1 MYYLINEKLEKSTR
15 KEFRKGKSQFV
26 AVLTL
31 EEWKES
37 KEDFEMG
44 IDLDIDPTE
53 IYSTKAIVN
62 YDSLT
67 GCFSI
72 PDRDDFGKYYD
83 FLFALDE
90 KGIVFIDDH
99 DYVNGI
105 IDRIQKTKKWRFPSL
120 ERFIYDFLE
129 EIVRHDRELLEKYEK
144 ELTEMEDLIAKD
156 CGEEISDRANDIRSD
171 IRDLRVHYEQL
182 LDFSQ
187 ELEENENN
195 FFLHE
200 NLRYFKLFTS
210 RIERMRDETMAVST
224 HALQIRD
231 IYKAHLDIKQ
241 NRIMTV
247 LTIVTT
253 VFMPLT
259 VIAGWY
265 GMNFVYMPEL
275 QSKLGYPIVI
285 IVSVLIVVV
294 SLVVFKLKKWL

>member
-1 MYYLINEKLEKSTR
+1 MYYLIKEKLENSSRNKFR
-15 KEFRKGKSQFV
+15 KEKSQYV

-31 EEWKES
+31 EEWQNT

-44 IDLDIDPTE
+44 IDLDIDPKD

-72 PDRDDFGKYYD
+72 PDRNDFSKYYD

-99 DYVNGI
+99 NYVNEI
-105 IDRIQKTKKWRFPSL
+105 MERIKKSKKWRFPSL

-156 CGEEISDRANDIRSD
+156 CGEEISDRANEIRSE

-200 NLRYFKLFTS
+200 NIRYFRLFTS
-210 RIERMRDETMAVST
+210 RIERMRDETIAVSD
-224 HALQIRD
+224 HAIQIRD

-265 GMNFVYMPEL
+265 GMNFQYMPEL
-275 QSKLGYPIVI
+275 SSKLGYPIVI
-285 IVSVLIVVV
+285 IISVLIVTV
-294 SLVVFKLKKWL
+294 SLIVFKLKKWL

>member
-1 MYYLINEKLEKSTR
+1 MYYLIKEKLEETSRNK
-15 KEFRKGKSQFV
+15 FRKGQSQYV

-31 EEWKES
+31 EEWRNT

-44 IDLDIDPTE
+44 IDLDIDPNE
-53 IYSTKAIVN
+53 IYSTKAVVN

-99 DYVNGI
+99 NYVNGI
-105 IDRIQKTKKWRFPSL
+105 IDNIKKTKKWRFPSL

-129 EIVRHDRELLEKYEK
+129 EIVRQDRELIERYEK

-156 CGEEISDRANDIRSD
+156 CGEEISDRANDIRSE

-200 NLRYFKLFTS
+200 NIRYFKLFTS
-210 RIERMRDETMAVST
+210 RIERMRDETIAVSD
-224 HALQIRD
+224 HAIQIRD

-265 GMNFVYMPEL
+265 GMNFQYMPEL
-275 QSKLGYPIVI
+275 TSKLGYPIVI

-294 SLVVFKLKKWL
+294 SLIVFKLKKWL

>member
-1 MYYLINEKLEKSTR
+1 MYYLIKEKLEKST
-15 KEFRKGKSQFV
+15 KNEFRKGKSQFV
-26 AVLTL
+26 AVMTL
-31 EEWKES
+31 EEWKNT

-44 IDLDIDPTE
+44 IDLDIDPNE

-72 PDRDDFGKYYD
+72 PDRDDFEKYYD

-99 DYVNGI
+99 EYVNGI

-129 EIVRHDRELLEKYEK
+129 EIVRQDRELIEKYEK

-156 CGEEISDRANDIRSD
+156 SGEKLSDRANDIRSD

-187 ELEENENN
+187 ELEEN
-195 FFLHE
+195 
-200 NLRYFKLFTS
+200 
-210 RIERMRDETMAVST
+210 
-224 HALQIRD
+224 
-231 IYKAHLDIKQ
+231 
-241 NRIMTV
+241 
-247 LTIVTT
+247 
-253 VFMPLT
+253 
-259 VIAGWY
+259 
-265 GMNFVYMPEL
+265 
-275 QSKLGYPIVI
+275 
-285 IVSVLIVVV
+285 
-294 SLVVFKLKKWL
+294 

>member
-1 MYYLINEKLEKSTR
+1 MYYLIKEKLEKST
-15 KEFRKGKSQFV
+15 KNEFRKGKSQFV
-26 AVLTL
+26 AVMTL
-31 EEWKES
+31 EEWKNT

-44 IDLDIDPTE
+44 IDLDIDPNE

-72 PDRDDFGKYYD
+72 PDRDDFEKYYD

-99 DYVNGI
+99 EYVNGI

-129 EIVRHDRELLEKYEK
+129 EIVRHDRELIEKYEK

-156 CGEEISDRANDIRSD
+156 SGEEISDRANDIRSD

-195 FFLHE
+195 FFTHE

-210 RIERMRDETMAVST
+210 RIERMRDETMAVSD

-231 IYKAHLDIKQ
+231 IYKAHLDIQQ
-241 NRIMTV
+241 NRIMTL

-253 VFMPLT
+253 IFTPLT

-265 GMNFVYMPEL
+265 GMNFKYMPEL
-275 QSKLGYPIVI
+275 NSKLGYPIVI
-285 IVSVLIVVV
+285 IVSLFIVVG
-294 SLVVFKLKKWL
+294 SLIIFKLKKWL

>member
-1 MYYLINEKLEKSTR
+1 MYYLIKEKLEESSRNKIR
-15 KEFRKGKSQFV
+15 KEKSQYV

-31 EEWKES
+31 EEWQNT

-44 IDLDIDPTE
+44 IDLDIDPKD

-72 PDRDDFGKYYD
+72 PDRNDFSKYYD

-99 DYVNGI
+99 NYVNEI
-105 IDRIQKTKKWRFPSL
+105 MERIKKSKKWRFPSL

-144 ELTEMEDLIAKD
+144 ELTEMEDLIAND
-156 CGEEISDRANDIRSD
+156 CGEEISDRANEIRSE

-200 NLRYFKLFTS
+200 NIRYFRLFTS
-210 RIERMRDETMAVST
+210 RIERMRDETIAVSD
-224 HALQIRD
+224 HAIQIRD

-265 GMNFVYMPEL
+265 GMNFQYMPEL
-275 QSKLGYPIVI
+275 SSKLGYPIVI
-285 IVSVLIVVV
+285 IISVLIVTV
-294 SLVVFKLKKWL
+294 SLIVFKLKKWL